1 MSGAPVTNPIAGD
14 VESGKG
20 MMGLSAT
27 ASSSSSSSS
36 SSPSSA
42 HSTKI
47 DVGPARNG
55 GGKHPAKTGEG
66 KQQSM
71 KGVADAKRWAGHVHQ
86 RIKPAHQPPQLIQ
99 RLVDL
104 RSALQAHR
112 AEFDQAVGLVNAARS
127 EAEVSDATR
136 KDAETIKALLS
147 DIAEE

>member
-20 MMGLSAT
+20 MMGLPAA

-36 SSPSSA
+36 PASPSSA
-42 HSTKI
+42 HATKI
-47 DVGPARNG
+47 DAGPARN
-55 GGKHPAKTGEG
+55 GEG

-71 KGVADAKRWAGHVHQ
+71 EGVADAKRWAGHVHQ

-112 AEFDQAVGLVNAARS
+112 AEFDQAVGLVNAACR

-147 DIAEE
+147 DIAEETELVSHK